1 MFVLVTYDVSTIDKA
16 GRARLRKIA
25 RACLD
30 WGQRVQLSVFE
41 IEVNRA
47 QWIALRARLLG
58 ILDEEQ
64 DSLRFYLL
72 DSDVRGRVEHHGT
85 KRPRD
90 LSGPLVV

>member
-1 MFVLVTYDVSTIDKA
+1 MFVLVTYDVATIDKA

-41 IEVNRA
+41 MEVSKA
-47 QWIALRARLLG
+47 QWVALRARLLD
-58 ILDEEQ
+58 ILDEKQ
-64 DSLRFYLL
+64 DSIRFYVL
-72 DSDVRGRVEHHGT
+72 DSDIRARVEHHGT

>member
-41 IEVNRA
+41 MQLSKA
-47 QWIALRARLLG
+47 QWVELRSHLLD

-64 DSLRFYLL
+64 DSIRFYAL
-72 DSDVRGRVEHHGT
+72 DADIQASVEHHGT

-90 LSGPLVV
+90 LAGPLVV

>member
-16 GRARLRKIA
+16 GRRRLRKIA

-41 IEVNRA
+41 IELNKA
-47 QWIALRARLLG
+47 QWITLRSRLLG
-58 ILDEEQ
+58 ILDEDQ
-64 DSLRFYLL
+64 DSIRFYLL
-72 DSDVRGRVEHHGT
+72 DSDVRTRVEHHGT

-90 LSGPLVV
+90 LTGPLVV

>member
-1 MFVLVTYDVSTIDKA
+1 MFVLVTYDVATVDKA

-41 IEVNRA
+41 IELTKA
-47 QWIALRARLLG
+47 QWVALRSR
-58 ILDEEQ
+58 ILDIMDPEQ
-64 DSLRFYLL
+64 DSLRFYIL
-72 DSDVRGRVEHHGT
+72 DSDVRERVEHHGT

>member
-1 MFVLVTYDVSTIDKA
+1 MFVLVTYDVATIDKA

-41 IEVNRA
+41 VELGKA
-47 QWIALRARLLG
+47 QWIALRARLLD
-58 ILDEEQ
+58 ILDEKQ
-64 DSLRFYLL
+64 DSIRFYVL
-72 DSDVRGRVEHHGT
+72 DSDVRKRVEHHGT